1 MKLRSDCIVCIL
13 DRYAQRVD
21 RETDEDKKAEY
32 LREIMKTL
40 LEAPDDISSPQS
52 GVYLGKV
59 YEKYFGKAP
68 ETDYSEI
75 NRSFDLLMMKE
86 MDKIEAAVRASDE
99 PILAAIRYSLASNY
113 IDYSAVDVKLDE
125 LMEIMDNAAKAD
137 MDETEYG
144 NLLKDLEHA
153 KKVLFLHDNC
163 GEIVIDKLLIR
174 LIRERFPQVEVKSC
188 VKGKQAINDATR
200 EDADLIGM
208 SEVAEVID
216 TGLGIQGTPMTW
228 VSPSLQQEFLKADVI
243 LSKGQANFET
253 CFGCGLNIYY
263 MFLCK
268 CRAFVRLF
276 NVERFSYAFLNDRH
290 LDAFMEEN
298 GIRGEHSFVR
308 YLREREEE
316 AGKEE

>member
-13 DRYAQRVD
+13 DRYAKRVD
-21 RETDEDKKAEY
+21 RETDEDRKAAY
-32 LREIMKTL
+32 LREVMRTL

-52 GVYLGKV
+52 GVYLEKV
-59 YEKYFGKAP
+59 YEKYYGKAP
-68 ETDYSEI
+68 EKDYAEI
-75 NRSFDLLMMKE
+75 NRSFDLLMTQE
-86 MDKIEAAVRASDE
+86 MDRIEQTVRASDE
-99 PILAAIRYSLASNY
+99 PILTAIRYSLASNY

-125 LMEIMDNAAKAD
+125 LAEIMDNAVNAE
-137 MDETEYG
+137 MDETEYR

-153 KKVLFLHDNC
+153 EKILFLHDNC

-200 EDADLIGM
+200 EDAELIGM

-228 VSPSLQQEFLKADVI
+228 IGPDLQREFLDADVI
-243 LSKGQANFET
+243 ISKGQANFET
-253 CFGCGLNIYY
+253 CFGCGLNIYF

-268 CRAFVRLF
+268 CKAFVRLF
-276 NVERFSYAFLNDRH
+276 NVEHFSYAFLNDRR
-290 LDAFMEEN
+290 LGAFMEAN
-298 GIRGEHSFVR
+298 GIRGEHPFVR
-308 YLREREEE
+308 YLRERGEG
-316 AGKEE
+316 AGTDL